1 MLSSWTNKKHDPAWL
16 CKEHYIHILRQKFFL
31 VMKHDQVSWRNL
43 ELLCEAQP
51 KGLHKDINFLQNPLS
66 FCIMLWKWISNYCE
80 KWFMSECLAINAIE
94 SQPVLYIVFY
104 KVVFKSTVLESICY
118 YFQCLYG
125 FKTVYFY
132 EHFFFKFKTTW
143 KLPVILHEGTFKL
156 SIINT

>member
-1 MLSSWTNKKHDPAWL
+1 MYKSKWIFLIFFVIHVHAMLSSWTNKKHDPAWL

-31 VMKHDQVSWRNL
+31 VMKHDQLSWRNL

-94 SQPVLYIVFY
+94 SQPVLYILFY
-104 KVVFKSTVLESICY
+104 KVVFKSTVLESIC
-118 YFQCLYG
+118 
-125 FKTVYFY
+125 
-132 EHFFFKFKTTW
+132 FFNIFNVCTDLRQF
-143 KLPVILHEGTFKL
+143 ISMNIF
-156 SIINT
+156 SSN